1 MRVKTIIVDDE
12 LPICDEIEYLLKR
25 ERDIEIAAK
34 FTNALEAMSYLMKN
48 ACDLI
53 FLDIQMPG
61 MSGLDF
67 AQKLTSL
74 QRPPLIVFC
83 TAFPEHA
90 LAAFETPAIGYIT
103 KPITETSLKKVLE
116 KARAIGERINVR
128 QKLAVSRFCVTKNGK
143 YIPLDL
149 PEIVFVYVKDKEVY
163 IRTKGE
169 EYTSSLTIQEIE
181 NLLPEQSFLRV
192 HRQYLVNLDK
202 IGEIVPWFH
211 GSYLLRMEDIQ
222 TTEIPVSRNKTKEL
236 KCRVGLP

>member
-74 QRPPLIVFC
+74 RRPPLIVFC

-103 KPITETSLKKVLE
+103 KPITETSMKKVLE
-116 KARAIGERINVR
+116 KARAIGERKNDQ

-149 PEIVFVYVKDKEVY
+149 SEIVFVYVKDKEVY
-163 IRTKGE
+163 IRTKGD

>member
-1 MRVKTIIVDDE
+1 MRVKAIIVDDE

-34 FTNALEAMSYLMKN
+34 FTNALEAMSYLMKH
-48 ACDLI
+48 ACDLV

-67 AQKLTSL
+67 ARELTSL
-74 QRPPLIVFC
+74 RRPPLIVFC

-90 LAAFETPAIGYIT
+90 LAAFDTPAIGYIT
-103 KPITETSLKKVLE
+103 KPIAAASLAKVLE
-116 KARAIGERINVR
+116 KVRSIGERANAPP
-128 QKLAVSRFCVTKNGK
+128 KPALSRFCVTKNGK

-149 PEIVFVYVKDKEVY
+149 QEIIVIYVKDKEVY
-163 IRTKGE
+163 IRTQSGE
-169 EYTSSLTIQEIE
+169 YRSPLTIQEIE
-181 NLLPEQSFLRV
+181 KLLPEQSFLRV

-211 GSYLLRMEDIQ
+211 GSYLLRMEDIHA
-222 TTEIPVSRNKTKEL
+222 TEIPVSRNKAKEFKKL
-236 KCRVGLP
+236 VGLP